1 VSWAASGWAKQ
12 CRLGSPVRK
21 VVLLVL
27 ADYATDD
34 ARQAGVAIPHGW
46 AVAWPAV
53 STIAEDAEVSRAT
66 AYATLG
72 WLAEHAV
79 IGREQRFDASGRQK
93 TSGYWIE
100 WGRMPLDLGGVPSD
114 GLDGEGPVA
123 GREGLAA
130 GPSGV
135 RGAGPKP
142 SRGTVTP
149 THITTTTTP
158 DGYVTTAGGAQVF
171 HNPESSSG
179 SAGAAAS
186 PAAPSDEIRARALGS
201 SRGRRRA

>member
-1 VSWAASGWAKQ
+1 MSWSASGWAKQ

-66 AYATLG
+66 AYVTLA
-72 WLAEHAV
+72 WLADHDV
-79 IGREQRFDASGRQK
+79 IGREQRFDASGRQR

-100 WGRMPLDLGGVPSD
+100 WGRPPVALSD

-123 GREGLAA
+123 RREGLVA
-130 GPSGV
+130 GPTRV
-135 RGAGPKP
+135 QQAGPKP
-142 SRGTVTP
+142 SRGTVTG
-149 THITTTTTP
+149 TDITTTTTP
-158 DGYVTTAGGAQVF
+158 DGHATTTGGAQVF
-171 HNPESSSG
+171 HNPESSS
-179 SAGAAAS
+179 SAAVD
-186 PAAPSDEIRARALGS
+186 AAPPAPASSDEIRTRALGA